1 MLSNNVFKNGGG
13 VLRGC
18 FFFVF
23 PLVMIPFHQQ
33 VKLNQSANFLLVLL
47 AFNNLLFSF
56 CWRWSFILELLYT
69 ESRNFVGQNAQN
81 CQLKKNV
88 ENAKNTKMLKILEK
102 CGKCG
107 KTAENAETGEKK
119 KQRKS

>member
-69 ESRNFVGQNAQN
+69 ESHNFVGQNAQN
-81 CQLKKNV
+81 GQLKKIV
-88 ENAKNTKMLKILEK
+88 ENVKNTKETFFWLFRQ
-102 CGKCG
+102 CGTLLASLACVR
-107 KTAENAETGEKK
+107 NV
-119 KQRKS
+119 R

>member
-69 ESRNFVGQNAQN
+69 ESHNFVGQNAQN
-81 CQLKKNV
+81 CQLKKIL
-88 ENAKNTKMLKILEK
+88 ENAKNTKIQMRLFFGFSNSVGHCSLRSHVLEMS
-102 CGKCG
+102 
-107 KTAENAETGEKK
+107 A
-119 KQRKS
+119 RL

>member
-69 ESRNFVGQNAQN
+69 ESHNFVGQDAQN
-81 CQLKKNV
+81 CQLKKIV
-88 ENAKNTKMLKILEK
+88 ENNKNSNETFLCGFSNSVGHCSLRSHMLEMSARL
-102 CGKCG
+102 
-107 KTAENAETGEKK
+107 
-119 KQRKS
+119 